1 MTARDILII
10 SQREMQALMGPDY
23 EVHSLA
29 LSVNGPKNLRVSG
42 LVTRGFTS
50 SFGFNVMNLENVT
63 DDMLPGVL
71 KNAADKIVAM
81 YVQAVGP
88 GEAA

>member
-29 LSVNGPKNLRVSG
+29 LSVNGPNNLRVSG

-63 DDMLPGVL
+63 ADMLPGVL
-71 KNAADKIVAM
+71 KNAADKIVAQ

>member
-29 LSVNGPKNLRVSG
+29 LSVNGPNNLRVSG

-63 DDMLPGVL
+63 ADMLPGVL
-71 KNAADKIVAM
+71 KNAADKIMAM